1 MFTYQLQQELIPFVR
16 KLAQYENYAD
26 PDVMT
31 LFAFLPITHLHQL
44 KDSIQKQFQ
53 ISSLFQQ
60 VKMMESLMSACFHL
74 RIVIRR
80 SKMMMLEDSIRLLES
95 LMENCVCLSV
105 LSQGPPSILCSLFL
119 SYLYL
124 QVKVQGR
131 KLSIFFPKHTT
142 VALLVDWRDESILA
156 GLNRFV
162 RKLDLYGVMSRRV
175 RDALSESMS
184 GEVMEKCVRFEEHV
198 QACASQYRLNMYSVC
213 SLTNPNSRG
222 FRFWKRDWKL

>member
-1 MFTYQLQQELIPFVR
+1 MFTYQLQRELVPFVR

-31 LFAFLPITHLHQL
+31 LFAFLPITHLRQL

-60 VKMMESLMSACFHL
+60 VKMMESLMSACLHL

-80 SKMMMLEDSIRLLES
+80 SKMMLEESIRLLES

-105 LSQGPPSILCSLFL
+105 LSQGTPSILCSLFL

-124 QVKVQGR
+124 QVKLQGR

-142 VALLVDWRDESILA
+142 VALLVDWRDESMLA

-162 RKLDLYGVMSRRV
+162 RKLDLDGIVRCRV

-184 GEVMEKCVRFEEHV
+184 GDILEKCVRFEEHL
-198 QACASQYRLNMYSVC
+198 QACASQYRLNVYSVC

-222 FRFWKRDWKL
+222 FRF

>member
-142 VALLVDWRDESILA
+142 VALLADWRDESILA

-213 SLTNPNSRG
+213 SLTNPNSSG
-222 FRFWKRDWKL
+222 FRF